1 MVVRPEKKEG
11 SEGKLEE
18 MVVRQEKR
26 KRRKEVKKTSE
37 LGRYWK
43 KKGKGRRNVMVY
55 REGREDRTKGGKG
68 R

>member
-1 MVVRPEKKEG
+1 
-11 SEGKLEE
+11 